1 MFALYAVVV
10 AIVLGILAGGRLSG
24 LGELRFRWAN
34 LALGGLLVQLVLFL
48 PPVAERIGAAGVPI
62 YVASSAAVL
71 IAVLANTAI
80 AGMKLVAVGA
90 ASNLAAIVANGG
102 YMPASPS
109 ALAALGKE
117 VGEAYS
123 NSAVVSEPAL
133 AGLTDIWAMPAWM
146 PFANVFSIG
155 DLLLA
160 LGIGFAIWSGMRGQR
175 SGGAAGNLPPM
186 SHPAGTDGSW
196 QAG

>member
-10 AIVLGILAGGRLSG
+10 AVVLAAVSGGRLSG

-34 LALGGLLVQLVLFL
+34 LALAGLVVQLLLFL
-48 PPVAERIGAAGVPI
+48 PPVAERIGAAGVPV
-62 YVASSAAVL
+62 YVGSSALVL
-71 IAVLANTAI
+71 VAVLANTSI

-90 ASNLAAIVANGG
+90 ASNLVAIVANGG
-102 YMPASPS
+102 YMPASPA

-117 VGEAYS
+117 VGDAYS
-123 NSAVVSEPAL
+123 NSAMMPDPVLP
-133 AGLTDIWAMPAWM
+133 GLTDIWAMPAWM

-160 LGIGFAIWSGMRGQR
+160 LGIGYAIWSGMRRGR
-175 SGGAAGNLPPM
+175 GASGNLPPM
-186 SHPAGTDGSW
+186 SHATGTDGSW
-196 QAG
+196 QTG